1 MGTTKTKS
9 KIGDKMKKDA
19 EDTKE
24 SCKFIEAFLKIYKG
38 CKERTFSDIYV
49 PEFNP
54 LFQIIQKKIK
64 KKDCEIKNIK
74 ACKIKNIHY
83 YIIKKQ

>member
-1 MGTTKTKS
+1 
-9 KIGDKMKKDA
+9 MKKDT
-19 EDTKE
+19 EDAQE
-24 SCKFIEAFLKIYKG
+24 NYKFIEALLEIYKG
-38 CKERTFSDIYV
+38 CKERTCSEIYV

-64 KKDCEIKNIK
+64 KKDCDIKNIK